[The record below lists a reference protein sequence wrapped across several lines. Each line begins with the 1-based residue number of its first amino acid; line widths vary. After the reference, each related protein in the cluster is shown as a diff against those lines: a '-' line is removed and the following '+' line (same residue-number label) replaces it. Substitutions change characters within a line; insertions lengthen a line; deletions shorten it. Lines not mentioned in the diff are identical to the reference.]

1 MNHEEKIERKL
12 KTEIALLQ
20 IYSFF
25 LIGLVTG
32 ISSIVIT
39 KTYTDKYFYYTD
51 KYVYYL
57 LVIGGIFL
65 VVVFILWVRSYMTIN
80 KLTKL

>member
-1 MNHEEKIERKL
+1 MDHEEKIERKL
-12 KTEIALLQ
+12 KAEIALLQ

-39 KTYTDKYFYYTD
+39 ITYTDKF
-51 KYVYYL
+51 VYYL
-57 LVIGGIFL
+57 LAIGGIFL

>member
-1 MNHEEKIERKL
+1 MNHEGKIERKL
-12 KTEIALLQ
+12 KAEIALLQ

-39 KTYTDKYFYYTD
+39 KTYTDKNFYYTD

-65 VVVFILWVRSYMTIN
+65 VIVFILWMRSFMTIN